1 MQFLPSP
8 ARTVRHKFSLYN
20 LKHLLNTHFLHGNR
34 INLLFGLV
42 VVIVEPKG
50 VQSPSLSVSLLLL
63 GAVARGHGTGQHN
76 LARIATRI
84 LAQIKLSNV

>member
-50 VQSPSLSVSLLLL
+50 VQSPTLSLAL